1 MSMDDGCDRRPRR
14 LSKERMEEL
23 ATADGFVFDAAG
35 NKLRK
40 PRLSNEESPVAHTK
54 KEMPPE
60 PIDLG
65 SLAYLVASVVTMLA
79 YKSDWAGKCGITQA
93 DAEYVAPA
101 FGLAAAVVLQK
112 VATLAQSLLVLG

>member
-40 PRLSNEESPVAHTK
+40 PRLSNDVANTK